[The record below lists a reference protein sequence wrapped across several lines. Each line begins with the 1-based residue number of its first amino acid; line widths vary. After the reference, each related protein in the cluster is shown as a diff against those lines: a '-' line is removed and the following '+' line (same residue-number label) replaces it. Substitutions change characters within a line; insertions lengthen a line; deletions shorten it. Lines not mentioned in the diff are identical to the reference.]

1 MRILVFWA
9 ALSETAVQSMSD
21 YRIVKVLGAG
31 SFGSVYHARRN
42 GNNYA
47 IKKVENT
54 CPTARQEIEI
64 LKKVEHEH
72 IIKYYGNFW
81 EEGKIC
87 IVLEYADQG
96 TFEKKV
102 KGKLLRKEFNVWR
115 TMEHMASALAYLH
128 SLRPK
133 QILHRD
139 LKPDNILG
147 VNTWYKYERRHMICW
162 KLADFGIAQ
171 LLNKYAQEAYYG
183 AEFQDVATY
192 MAPEVWRNFEQY
204 SEKSDIWYV
213 KL

>member
-1 MRILVFWA
+1 M
-9 ALSETAVQSMSD
+9 SE

-31 SFGSVYHARRN
+31 SFGSVYHARKN

-64 LKKVEHEH
+64 LKKVEHQY

-87 IVLEYADQG
+87 IILEYADQG
-96 TFEKKV
+96 TFEKMV
-102 KGKLLRKEFNVWR
+102 KPAKLSRKEFNVWR
-115 TMEHMASALAYLH
+115 TMEHIASALAYLH

-147 VNTWYKYERRHMICW
+147 VNTWNKYEQRHCISF

-213 KL
+213 EL